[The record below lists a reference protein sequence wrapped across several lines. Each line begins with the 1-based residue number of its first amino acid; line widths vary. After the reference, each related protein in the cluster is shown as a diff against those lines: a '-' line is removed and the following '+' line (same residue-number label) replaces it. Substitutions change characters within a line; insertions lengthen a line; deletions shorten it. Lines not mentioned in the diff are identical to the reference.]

1 MKNKLPFF
9 IVLCLVVFSKQMH
22 AQATLADS
30 LFKAQQWESSAA
42 AYDSY
47 LLINPKDK
55 PGFQLNKI
63 GQCFFNLQQYDK
75 AIDAFKKSVAYNGS
89 ANIMYNIACA
99 YSKSSQKDSALA
111 WLDRS
116 ATAGY
121 TQYQSAL
128 DDDDLKSLHD
138 DAKFKVIIDKIK
150 KNVSPCSFQQESQQ
164 FNFWIG
170 EWKVYN
176 LQGQQT
182 GTSKIEQILNDCVIL
197 ENWTDYFGNKGKSFN
212 FFNADSKQWQQTWVD
227 DKGSVTEFING
238 KYSNNVM
245 HFKSSRQVISNGKK
259 GNRRLSFFNVNENE
273 VRQLG
278 EISFDKGKTWTTEYD
293 FKYIREK

>member
-1 MKNKLPFF
+1 MKNKQSFF
-9 IVLCLVVFSKQMH
+9 IIFCLVVFSKQMD
-22 AQATLADS
+22 AQAVLADS
-30 LFKAQQWESSAA
+30 LFKSAQWENAAA
-42 AYDSY
+42 AYNTY
-47 LLINPKDK
+47 LQSNPKDR

-63 GQCFFNLQQYDK
+63 GQCYFNLQQYDK

-89 ANIMYNIACA
+89 ANIMYNIACV
-99 YSKSSQKDSALA
+99 YSKSSQKDSAFV
-111 WLDRS
+111 WLDKS

-128 DDDDLKSLHD
+128 EDEDLKNLHD
-138 DAKFKVIIDKIK
+138 DAKFKIIIDKMK
-150 KNVSPCSFQQESQQ
+150 KAFSPCSFQPESQQ

-170 EWKVYN
+170 ECKVYN

-182 GTSKIEQILNDCVIL
+182 GTSKIEQILNECVIL
-197 ENWTDYFGNKGKSFN
+197 ENWTDVFGNKGKSFN
-212 FFNADSKQWQQTWVD
+212 FYNADTKQWQQTWVD

-238 KYSNNVM
+238 KYSSKAM
-245 HFKSSRQVISNGKK
+245 QFQSSRQVISNGKK
-259 GNRRLSFFNVNENE
+259 GNRRLIFFNRSENE
-273 VRQLG
+273 VRQFG